1 MYKDNKV
8 LIGKNGEIEQ
18 YILPSK
24 ANRHGLITGAS
35 GSGKTITLKVM
46 AESFSSMG
54 VPVFLA
60 DVKGDIGGTCMPG
73 ENSEKVA
80 QRLEGLGITDFEFKG
95 FPTVFWDVYGADGH
109 PIRTTVE
116 SVGPTILSRMLGLS
130 DVQEGVIA
138 IAFKIAR
145 DKNLELIDLDDLRL
159 LLQYIGDNSKEYTL
173 SYGNITPQSVGAI
186 QRNILMLEE
195 QGGNNFFGEPAID
208 INDFV
213 KTDLQ
218 TGYGN
223 VNILHAVELFK
234 QPNLYA
240 CFMLWI
246 LNALN
251 QNMPEVGDVE
261 KPRLVFFF
269 DEAHLLFD
277 DMPSYMLTQVIQI
290 VKLIRSKGI
299 GLYFV
304 SQSPSD
310 IPNEILAQLGN
321 VVQHTLRA
329 YTPAEQ
335 RAVKVIADSFRPNPN
350 MDTEQT
356 ILGLGTGEA
365 VVSFIN
371 EKGEPGISEKVTI
384 LPPQSLMGA
393 IDPSIRLSVMNRS
406 EYRGKYDNKV
416 NRESAYEKIQ
426 AVMQEREEVR
436 QQEEAQKAEEKAAK
450 EKEKEEKAKAKSSKK
465 EKSAVEKVVEKTANS
480 ALSTIGRKLGTS
492 IINGIFG
499 KKK

>member
-406 EYRGKYDNKV
+406 EYRGKYDNKE

>member
-1 MYKDNKV
+1 
-8 LIGKNGEIEQ
+8 
-18 YILPSK
+18 
-24 ANRHGLITGAS
+24 
-35 GSGKTITLKVM
+35 
-46 AESFSSMG
+46 
-54 VPVFLA
+54 
-60 DVKGDIGGTCMPG
+60 
-73 ENSEKVA
+73 
-80 QRLEGLGITDFEFKG
+80 
-95 FPTVFWDVYGADGH
+95 
-109 PIRTTVE
+109 
-116 SVGPTILSRMLGLS
+116 
-130 DVQEGVIA
+130 
-138 IAFKIAR
+138 
-145 DKNLELIDLDDLRL
+145 
-159 LLQYIGDNSKEYTL
+159 
-173 SYGNITPQSVGAI
+173 
-186 QRNILMLEE
+186 
-195 QGGNNFFGEPAID
+195 
-208 INDFV
+208 
-213 KTDLQ
+213 
-218 TGYGN
+218 
-223 VNILHAVELFK
+223 
-234 QPNLYA
+234 
-240 CFMLWI
+240 
-246 LNALN
+246 
-251 QNMPEVGDVE
+251 MPEVGDVE

-371 EKGEPGISEKVTI
+371 EKGEPGIAEKVTI

>member
-436 QQEEAQKAEEKAAK
+436 QQEEAQKAEEKA
-450 EKEKEEKAKAKSSKK
+450 KAKSSKK

>member
-8 LIGKNGEIEQ
+8 LIGKNSENAL
-18 YILPSK
+18 YILPEK

-73 ENSEKVA
+73 ETDEKIA
-80 QRLEGLGITDFEFKG
+80 QRLDGLGITDFEFKG
-95 FPTVFWDVYGADGH
+95 FPTVFWDVYSADGH

-116 SVGPTILSRMLGLS
+116 SVGSTILSRMLGLT
-130 DVQEGVIA
+130 DVQEGVLA

-186 QRNILMLEE
+186 QRSILMLEE

-208 INDFV
+208 INDFL
-213 KTDLQ
+213 KTDIQ
-218 TGYGN
+218 TGNGN

-246 LNALN
+246 LNSLN
-251 QNMPEVGDVE
+251 KNMPEVGDVE

-277 DMPSYMLTQVIQI
+277 DMPNYMLTQVIQI

-329 YTPAEQ
+329 YTPTEQ

-365 VVSFIN
+365 VVSFVN
-371 EKGEPGISEKVTI
+371 EKGEPGIAEKITV
-384 LPPQSLMGA
+384 LPPQSLMGT

-406 EYRGKYDNKV
+406 EFRGKYDNKI

-426 AVMQEREEVR
+426 AVMQEKEEMK
-436 QQEEAQKAEEKAAK
+436 QQEEAKKAEEKEAKAK
-450 EKEKEEKAKAKSSKK
+450 EKTTKK
-465 EKSAVEKVVEKTANS
+465 QKSAVEKAVEKTANS
-480 ALSTIGRKLGTS
+480 ALSTIGRKIGTS
-492 IINGIFG
+492 IVNGIFG
-499 KKK
+499 KK

>member
-213 KTDLQ
+213 TTDLQ
-218 TGYGN
+218 TGYGS

-277 DMPSYMLTQVIQI
+277 DMPSYMLTQVVQI

-365 VVSFIN
+365 VVSFVN
-371 EKGEPGISEKVTI
+371 EKGEPGIAEKVTI

-406 EYRGKYDNKV
+406 QYRGKYDNKI

-426 AVMQEREEVR
+426 AVMQEKEEVR

-492 IINGIFG
+492 IVNGIFG
-499 KKK
+499 KRK